1 MGAGLEQ
8 STGKKWVAGNLSLR
22 CKDIALEAAE
32 RAVGHL
38 AALDWSSVAA
48 EAAKSVARGT
58 ISKFQ
63 PCLPLEA
70 ERRLLAERLVDQKG
84 AVHFLGSVKV
94 KTIRVASR

>member
-1 MGAGLEQ
+1 LGAGLEQ